1 MNNFDRIAEHLN
13 HKDWDTLIEFAKETD
28 VEFTLPDYLFY
39 GKFGQDFCNNI
50 LLEEIKKI
58 NFKLSNKDDKI
69 VLTRNTSDDKIES

>member
-13 HKDWDTLIEFAKETD
+13 HKDWDTLIEFAKEND
-28 VEFTLPDYLFY
+28 VEFKIPNYLFY

-58 NFKLSNKDDKI
+58 NFKLVVDENDKI
-69 VLTRNTSDDKIES
+69 TLTRVK